1 MRKVLFAC
9 SEVFPLIKTGGLA
22 DVAGSLPPAL
32 CDLRQDVRIILPAFA
47 QALKVIGKTRC
58 MARLSMPQ
66 GEVRILMGTL
76 PETRVKVWLVDYPP
90 FFDRPGNPY
99 TGPDSK
105 PWHDNAD
112 RFALFCRV
120 IVEIVMKRTRLKW
133 QPDLVHCHDWQTGLV
148 PALLSLEENP
158 PPSIFTIH
166 NLAYQ
171 GLFPYS
177 TFLALG
183 LAEALWSYHALEFH
197 EKLSFIKGGL
207 VFADHITTVS
217 PTYAKEIQTAEFGYG
232 LEGLLQYRAAQLS
245 GILNGIDTV
254 AWNPEDDIYIPQQ
267 YSVRMVEKKKV
278 NKKALQQTF
287 ELPERTG
294 VLLLGMVGRMVYQ
307 KGIDIVLQAL
317 HELVKIPVQLVV
329 LGSGEPEYEQ
339 AFQLLAEQYPEN
351 ISVYIGYDEELA
363 HQVEAGVDVFLMP
376 SRFEPC
382 GLNQLYSLR
391 YGTLPIVRQVG
402 GLADTVIDADAENI
416 REGVANGFAFSG
428 EQQYD
433 LLQTVQR
440 ALALYAD
447 KLLWKKLQL
456 TAMWRDSS
464 WDHSAQEY
472 VKLYEQVLRESKT
485 DSMSQAVAVK
495 K

>member
-9 SEVFPLIKTGGLA
+9 SEVYPLIKTGGLA

-32 CDLRQDVRIILPAFA
+32 CELKHDVRIILPAYTE
-47 QALKVIGKTRC
+47 ALEAIGKTRC
-58 MARLSMPQ
+58 MARLTLIQ
-66 GEVRILMGTL
+66 GEVRILMGTM
-76 PETRVKVWLVDYPP
+76 PNSQVKVWLVDYPP

-99 TGPDSK
+99 TGPDNK

-120 IVEIVMKRTRLKW
+120 IVEIVMKRSRLKW
-133 QPDLVHCHDWQTGLV
+133 QPDIVHCHDWQTGLV

-158 PPSIFTIH
+158 PATVFTIH

-183 LAEALWSYHALEFH
+183 LSENLWSYDALEFH

-207 VFADHITTVS
+207 VFADQITAVS
-217 PTYAKEIQTAEFGYG
+217 PTYAREIQAPEFGYG
-232 LEGLLQYRAAQLS
+232 LEGLLQHRSDCLT
-245 GILNGIDTV
+245 GILNGIDV
-254 AWNPEDDIYIPQQ
+254 DAWNPESDIYIAKH
-267 YSVRMVEKKKV
+267 YSVRQVEMKQG

-287 ELPERTG
+287 GLPERSDIP
-294 VLLLGMVGRMVYQ
+294 LLGLIGRLVYQ
-307 KGIDIVLQAL
+307 KGIDIVLQAI
-317 HELVKIPVQLVV
+317 HELMKIPVQLVI
-329 LGSGEPEYEQ
+329 LGTGELEYEQ
-339 AFQLLAEQYPEN
+339 ALQKFAGQYPET
-351 ISVYIGYDEELA
+351 ISVYSGYNEGLA
-363 HQVEAGVDVFLMP
+363 HQIEAGADMFLMP

-391 YGTLPIVRQVG
+391 YGTLPIVRNVG
-402 GLADTVIDADAENI
+402 GLADTVNDANEANLLS
-416 REGVANGFAFSG
+416 GKANGVVFSG
-428 EQQYD
+428 DQGWD
-433 LLQTVQR
+433 LAQAVQR
-440 ALALYAD
+440 ALTLYDD
-447 KLLWKKLQL
+447 KLTWKKLQI

-472 VKLYEQVLRESKT
+472 IRLYDQVFNANKKRLTSPEVVKTL
-485 DSMSQAVAVK
+485 
-495 K
+495 